1 MPAKKIG
8 MKERAALGAAATT
21 VGRAATTE
29 RGGGIKDRHQLGG
42 DERVRTAARRHR
54 GRTGRPPIWPTGTPV
69 ERLHLKLPAPI
80 VKALR
85 LMVVEQRRDISRIAA
100 EPLAEFTGVR
110 LADLFVR

>member
-8 MKERAALGAAATT
+8 MKDRAALGAATT
-21 VGRAATTE
+21 SVGRAVATE
-29 RGGGIKDRHQLGG
+29 RGSGIRDRHQLGG

-54 GRTGRPPIWPTGTPV
+54 GKTGRPPIWPTGTPV

-100 EPLAEFTGVR
+100 EPLAKFAGVR
-110 LADLFVR
+110 LEDFVER